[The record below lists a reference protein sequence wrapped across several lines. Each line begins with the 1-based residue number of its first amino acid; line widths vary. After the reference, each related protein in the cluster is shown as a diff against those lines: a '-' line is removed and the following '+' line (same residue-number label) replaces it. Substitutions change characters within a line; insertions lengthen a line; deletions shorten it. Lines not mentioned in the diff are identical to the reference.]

1 MEERKELIAVAQT
14 PSSGVNATPT
24 DLSDAATSVPPPSTP
39 IRSRSADIAAVE
51 TAEPRL
57 NKALF
62 LSSDEDDENEED
74 EEEQDHRK
82 GAGRRYSHDSN
93 SSSRSAEDQ
102 AFGGA
107 FRHRTRRMDRLNMYV
122 KQDPPSHAVVC
133 FAIGGGNVYFDSN
146 LLMQEIAVLE
156 KLTASQRNFD
166 NITLPEIYLW
176 SILRDVA
183 NGLKVL
189 HSHEIV
195 HLDLKPDNIFITE
208 RGRLKLGDFGMA
220 GKVVTMSA
228 SSGRTG
234 DLEGDAKYMAKELL
248 SSAERLPSADIF
260 CLGITMLE
268 IATGVT
274 LPSAGDQWHALRQGS
289 LPLLPSE
296 YSKELGSL
304 IRQLRGIWRGGD
316 TDAPGGF
323 VCALRSCARFPVK
336 FNSTVSSSRRKSRK
350 AHFGAHSTQRR
361 VIMSASL
368 SKDLQNKYNVSYLPI
383 RKEDEVTIVRGS
395 FKGREGRVTAV
406 YRKKFVIHV
415 ERVVREK
422 ANGASVPIG
431 IDASKVI
438 ISKLKLDKDR
448 KKILERKNRAVGE
461 ASKGKFTEQDVAMAT
476 VD

>member
-1 MEERKELIAVAQT
+1 M
-14 PSSGVNATPT
+14 
-24 DLSDAATSVPPPSTP
+24 
-39 IRSRSADIAAVE
+39 
-51 TAEPRL
+51 
-57 NKALF
+57 KAWLRQNV
-62 LSSDEDDENEED
+62 LVSW
-74 EEEQDHRK
+74 
-82 GAGRRYSHDSN
+82 
-93 SSSRSAEDQ
+93 
-102 AFGGA
+102 
-107 FRHRTRRMDRLNMYV
+107 
-122 KQDPPSHAVVC
+122 SHAVVC
-133 FAIGGGNVYFDSN
+133 LTIGGGNVYLDSN
-146 LLMQEIAVLE
+146 LLLQEIAVLE

-183 NGLKVL
+183 GGLKVL
-189 HSHEIV
+189 HNHEIV

-220 GKVVTMSA
+220 GKVVTISP

-234 DLEGDAKYMAKELL
+234 DLEGDATYMAKELL

-260 CLGITMLE
+260 CLD
-268 IATGVT
+268 
-274 LPSAGDQWHALRQGS
+274 S
-289 LPLLPSE
+289 
-296 YSKELGSL
+296 
-304 IRQLRGIWRGGD
+304 
-316 TDAPGGF
+316 DAPGGF
-323 VCALRSCARFPVK
+323 VCALPSCARFPVK

-361 VIMSASL
+361 VLMSASL